1 MKRELM
7 SVLLGAALIVPVD
20 AEAQRGR
27 GRADDDNPRVQKL
40 EPITTGGRVA
50 PRGRVAARAPYARNR
65 VVYSSHSAYRVP
77 RVYRSG
83 RWDVGYR
90 DTRIRVRLDYGRTP
104 IFVRHRNRFDGRL
117 SQGELRRVLG
127 HETVR
132 QIRQAGRRAGLR
144 GAVRGHWVD
153 ARRHGLVLVVTMDR
167 VDVAE
172 FIDYD
177 RDGWIDDSF
186 FFRQDRGRRWIAR

>member
-1 MKRELM
+1 MKRELK

-27 GRADDDNPRVQKL
+27 GRAADDNPRVEKL
-40 EPITTGGRVA
+40 QPITTGGRVA
-50 PRGRVAARAPYARNR
+50 PRGRVAARAPYARDR

-83 RWDVGYR
+83 RWNVGYR
-90 DTRIRVRLDYGRTP
+90 DTRIRGRLDYGRTP

-117 SQGELRRVLG
+117 NQGELRRVLG

-132 QIRQAGRRAGLR
+132 QVRQAGRRAGLR
-144 GAVRGHWVD
+144 GPVRGHWVD
-153 ARRHGLVLVVTMDR
+153 ARRHGLVLVVTMER

-186 FFRQDRGRRWIAR
+186 FFRHDRGRRWIAR

>member
-7 SVLLGAALIVPVD
+7 SVLFGAALLVPMD

-27 GRADDDNPRVQKL
+27 GRAADDNPRVQKL
-40 EPITTGGRVA
+40 EPITTGGRGA

-65 VVYSSHSAYRVP
+65 VVYSSNTRYRVP
-77 RVYRSG
+77 RFYRSG
-83 RWDVGYR
+83 RFGYR
-90 DTRIRVRLDYGRTP
+90 DSRIRVRLDYGRAP
-104 IFVRHRNRFDGRL
+104 IFVRPRARLAGRL

-132 QIRQAGRRAGLR
+132 RIRQSGRRAGLR
-144 GAVRGHWVD
+144 GAIRGHWVD

-177 RDGWIDDSF
+177 RDGWIDDSY
-186 FFRQDRGRRWIAR
+186 FFRHDRGRRWTDR

>member
-7 SVLLGAALIVPVD
+7 SVLLGAALLVPMD

-27 GRADDDNPRVQKL
+27 GSAADGDARVQKL

-50 PRGRVAARAPYARNR
+50 PRGRVAARAPYSRNR
-65 VVYSSHSAYRVP
+65 VVYSSQTQYRVP
-77 RVYRSG
+77 RAYRSG
-83 RWDVGYR
+83 GWNRGYR
-90 DTRIRVRLDYGRTP
+90 DTRIRVRFDIGRAP
-104 IFVRHRNRFDGRL
+104 IFVRPRARFEGRL
-117 SQGELRRVLG
+117 NQAELRRVLG
-127 HETVR
+127 HDTVR
-132 QIRQAGRRAGLR
+132 RIRQSGQRAGLR

-153 ARRHGLVLVVTMDR
+153 TRRQGLVLVVTMDR

-177 RDGWIDDSF
+177 RDGWIDDSYF
-186 FFRQDRGRRWIAR
+186 LRLDRGRRWIAR